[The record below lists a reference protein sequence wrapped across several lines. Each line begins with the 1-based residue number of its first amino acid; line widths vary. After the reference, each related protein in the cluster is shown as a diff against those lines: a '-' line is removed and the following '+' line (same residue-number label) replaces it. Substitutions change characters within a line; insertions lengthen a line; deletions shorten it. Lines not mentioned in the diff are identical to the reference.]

1 MSPKQIIVLVL
12 LAIADICVL
21 GMGVVI
27 LMQNMPQ
34 AARPA
39 VTPAPLAAAASVT
52 RTPGTS
58 QGHSPTPASA
68 SATPPPALPTP
79 TETHWP
85 TWTSQ
90 PSRTPLA
97 GNTPTSTQTPTVT
110 PSRTA
115 TPSGTPKPSA
125 TVARASGGGASG
137 TPSGG
142 AAGGGAS
149 GGPGVPSNVIRCGT
163 PNGQPT
169 NGKLDFGWS
178 IIAWRTAPSGPDRAI
193 GTLRILASGGG
204 DCYKYQFRGKTYD
217 YEPIE
222 FETNK
227 CGNSTEEIIVTSADG
242 QTRKTTFILSADDP
256 AWRCK

>member
-1 MSPKQIIVLVL
+1 MSLKQIVVLVI

-27 LMQNMPQ
+27 LMMNMPKT
-34 AARPA
+34 ASPA
-39 VTPAPLAAAASVT
+39 VTSAPVAVAASVT
-52 RTPGTS
+52 PSPTQASAFRTP
-58 QGHSPTPASA
+58 A
-68 SATPPPALPTP
+68 PALPSP

-85 TWTSQ
+85 TWTPRPSQ
-90 PSRTPLA
+90 TPLA
-97 GNTPTSTQTPTVT
+97 SNTPTRTPTRTVT

-115 TPSGTPKPSA
+115 TPSRTPRPSA
-125 TVARASGGGASG
+125 TVAPASGGGAPG
-137 TPSGG
+137 VP
-142 AAGGGAS
+142 GGGAP
-149 GGPGVPSNVIRCGT
+149 GGGSRVPGNVIRCGT

-178 IIAWRTAPSGPDRAI
+178 IIAWRTAPSDPDRAI
-193 GTLRILASGGG
+193 GTLKILASGGG
-204 DCYKYQFRGKTYD
+204 DCYKYQFRGRTYD

-242 QTRKTTFILSADDP
+242 QTSKKTFILEANDP

>member
-1 MSPKQIIVLVL
+1 MSLKQIVVLVI

-27 LMQNMPQ
+27 LMMNMPK
-34 AARPA
+34 AAQPA
-39 VTPAPLAAAASVT
+39 VSPAPLAVAASVT

-58 QGHSPTPASA
+58 QGHSPTLASA
-68 SATPPPALPTP
+68 FPTPTPALPAP

-85 TWTSQ
+85 TWTPR

-97 GNTPTSTQTPTVT
+97 SNTPTRTPTRTVT

-115 TPSGTPKPSA
+115 TPSRTPRPSA
-125 TVARASGGGASG
+125 TVAPASGGGAPG
-137 TPSGG
+137 VP
-142 AAGGGAS
+142 GGGAP
-149 GGPGVPSNVIRCGT
+149 GGGSGVPGNVIRCGT

-178 IIAWRTAPSGPDRAI
+178 IIAWRTAPSDPDRAI
-193 GTLRILASGGG
+193 GTLKILASGGG

>member
-1 MSPKQIIVLVL
+1 MSPKQILVL
-12 LAIADICVL
+12 AILAIADICVL

-27 LMQNMPQ
+27 LMMNVPK
-34 AARPA
+34 AAQPA
-39 VTPAPLAAAASVT
+39 VSPAPLAVAASVTPAPTLAEAF
-52 RTPGTS
+52 
-58 QGHSPTPASA
+58 PTPA
-68 SATPPPALPTP
+68 PALPTP

-85 TWTSQ
+85 TWTPR

-97 GNTPTSTQTPTVT
+97 SNTPTRTPTRTVT

-115 TPSGTPKPSA
+115 TPSRTPRPSA
-125 TVARASGGGASG
+125 TAASASGGGAPG
-137 TPSGG
+137 VP
-142 AAGGGAS
+142 GGGAP
-149 GGPGVPSNVIRCGT
+149 GGGSRVPGNVIRCGT

-178 IIAWRTAPSGPDRAI
+178 IIAWRTASSDPDRAI
-193 GTLRILASGGG
+193 GTLKILASGGG
-204 DCYKYQFRGKTYD
+204 DCYKYQFRGRTYD

-242 QTRKTTFILSADDP
+242 QTSKKTFILSADDP